1 MTRRDELISTAA
13 TALAEAVALPID
25 SDTDADLMSSCALT
39 EEAGRLLDTARV
51 QYAGEID
58 ARSSKDAG
66 LDGLARR
73 YGHANTWSFLAFLT
87 RVSPPEARR
96 RISVGRATHSD
107 RGIVGQSL
115 QPAFPGVAEAMQ
127 AGRLGIDSAQII
139 TQVLSAALS
148 AHAPAMQVEVA
159 EQKLVEQAESLCSE
173 LIKVQ
178 AYAWS
183 QALDPDGAEPRDAK
197 AHRNRSAR
205 AGREVDG
212 MIPLTLMAPS
222 ADAALVM
229 EIWQNS
235 DRFGTT
241 PRFVDE
247 ATLAAGTRWVEN
259 DAGELEEE
267 FVDPRTPV
275 QRHYDEL
282 FGRIVAGHRESE
294 SAASGDVPNAG
305 GGVTSTVTVV
315 ISATEFASG
324 IGAGWIDGIDQPIA
338 ASTVRQMACGDG
350 FTAVLIDDNGAIAGT
365 GKRRRHFSRAQ
376 RRAIAARDG
385 HQCIFPGC
393 SNPTVWADAHHVIEF
408 DKGGPTTV
416 ANGVLACPSHH
427 TTIHHGGFALRMING
442 TPWMLAPPW
451 VDPDQ
456 IWRPLGKSRLTIT
469 RALEQFS
476 YLPGPEKRLG

>member
-1 MTRRDELISTAA
+1 MTRRDELISTAI

-25 SDTDADLMSSCALT
+25 SAADAELISSCALT
-39 EEAGRLLDTARV
+39 EQANRLIDTSRV
-51 QYAGEID
+51 QCAGEID
-58 ARSSKDAG
+58 ARSSKEAG
-66 LDGLARR
+66 LEGLARR
-73 YGHANTWSFLAFLT
+73 YGHSNTWSFLAFLN
-87 RVSPPEARR
+87 RVSPTEARR
-96 RISVGRATHSD
+96 LISVGRATHSD
-107 RGIVGQSL
+107 RGIVGQLL
-115 QPAFPGVAEAMQ
+115 QPTFPAVAEAMR
-127 AGRLGIDSAQII
+127 AGVLGLDSAHII

-148 AHAPAMQVEVA
+148 AHAPALQIEVA
-159 EQKLVEQAESLCSE
+159 EEKLVEQAESLSAE

-178 AYAWS
+178 AHAWG
-183 QALDPDGAEPRDAK
+183 QALDPDGAEPRDGK

-212 MIPLTLMAPS
+212 IVPITLMAPS

-235 DRFGTT
+235 DRFGAA

-247 ATLAAGTRWVEN
+247 ATLAAGTRWIEN
-259 DAGELEEE
+259 EAGELEEE
-267 FVDPRTPV
+267 FVDPRTRV

-282 FGRIVAGHRESE
+282 FGRIVAGHREAE
-294 SAASGDVPNAG
+294 AADPTNAG

-350 FTAVLIDDNGAIAGT
+350 FTAILIDDNGAIAGT

-385 HQCIFPGC
+385 NQCIMNGC
-393 SNPTVWADAHHVIEF
+393 ANPAVWADAHHVVEF

-416 ANGVLACPSHH
+416 ANGVLACPAHH
-427 TTIHHGGFALRMING
+427 TTIHHGGFTLKMING
-442 TPWMLAPPW
+442 TPWLLAPPW
-451 VDPDQ
+451 VDPAQ
-456 IWRPLGKSRLTIT
+456 LWRPLGKSRLKIT

-476 YLPGPEKRLG
+476 YRTFEPPDAAAG